1 MAVVT
6 VILGGR
12 ARTLAD
18 EAVAE
23 DINLCDHRARS
34 YRAQFLQHLGV
45 PGWVLIVNKII
56 CGTGADS
63 FGHAIAISIVSD
75 LDGGQSAAGPAHEP
89 MLEVVTERPG
99 KISLAHRA
107 AILVVRGAG
116 DRETVVA

>member
-23 DINLCDHRARS
+23 QIHFRHDRAGSNGAQLLEDLCVASR
-34 YRAQFLQHLGV
+34 
-45 PGWVLIVNKII
+45 VLVVHKVI
-56 CGTGADS
+56 GSGATNG
-63 FGHAIAISIVSD
+63 FGHAIPIAVISNLESR
-75 LDGGQSAAGPAHEP
+75 QRATSPADET

-99 KISLAHRA
+99 KITLAQGA
-107 AILVVRGAG
+107 TFVLVG
-116 DRETVVA
+116 